1 MIRKA
6 QPKDRQKLAQLC
18 YIIWE
23 ELEIPLVRHIQQER
37 LLKVIERSMVEVPY
51 RGHIDNIW
59 VYEIDGAVAGCLIAY
74 PGNKEEEYENAW
86 LKLDLDEDISRF
98 GTPMPTKEAR
108 DDEWYI
114 ETVATFSEYRGQGVA
129 TQLIKHVISTEPK
142 EKWSLNCELNN
153 AVALRV
159 YKKLG
164 FIIEGEID
172 LYGHMHHH
180 MIYSQN

>member
-6 QPKDRQKLAQLC
+6 QPKDRQQLAQLC

-23 ELEIPLVRHIQQER
+23 ELEIPLVRHVQKER
-37 LLKVIERSMVEVPY
+37 LLQIIERSMIEVPY

-74 PGNKEEEYENAW
+74 TGDKELAYENAW
-86 LKLDLDEDISRF
+86 LELELDEDVSRL
-98 GTPMPTKEAR
+98 GTPMPTKEAS

-114 ETVATFSEYRGQGVA
+114 ETVATFAEYRGQGVA
-129 TQLIKHVISTEPK
+129 TQLIKHVINTAPDQ
-142 EKWSLNCELNN
+142 KWSLNCDLNN
-153 AVALRV
+153 SIALSV
-159 YKKLG
+159 YSKLG
-164 FIIEGEID
+164 FASERQID

-180 MIYSQN
+180 MIYTQ

>member
-6 QPKDRQKLAQLC
+6 EAKDKNELAQLC

-23 ELEIPLVRHIQQER
+23 ELEIPLVENINKTR
-37 LLKVIERSMVEVPY
+37 LLKVIERSMVDVPY

-74 PGNKEEEYENAW
+74 PGNKELQFENAW
-86 LKLDLDEDISRF
+86 LELELDEDILKF
-98 GTPMPTKEAR
+98 GTPMPTKEAK

-114 ETVATFSEYRGQGVA
+114 ETVATFPKYRRRGVA
-129 TQLIKHVISTEPK
+129 TQLIEYVISTSPNQ
-142 EKWSLNCELNN
+142 KWSLNCDINN
-153 AVALRV
+153 EVALRV

-164 FIIEGEID
+164 FESINQID

-180 MIYSQN
+180 MIYTKK